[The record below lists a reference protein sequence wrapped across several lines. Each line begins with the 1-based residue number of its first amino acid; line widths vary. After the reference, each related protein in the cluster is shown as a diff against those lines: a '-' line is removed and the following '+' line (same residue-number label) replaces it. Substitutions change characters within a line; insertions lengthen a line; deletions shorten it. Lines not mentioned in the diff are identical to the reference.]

1 MRIVR
6 TKGGRSSEK
15 EAEHMTSLVSLAF
28 DRFREAVE
36 EARRLAREGETV
48 NILRSH
54 ATGQYI
60 LCLPGNMAGKLRNFD
75 VVLRVVSVDAT
86 ERKGDPLFRESGDR
100 YASGKDGEKR
110 CSP

>member
-1 MRIVR
+1 
-6 TKGGRSSEK
+6 
-15 EAEHMTSLVSLAF
+15 MTSLVSLAF
-28 DRFREAVE
+28 DRFRDAVE
-36 EARRLAREGETV
+36 AARRLAREGEPV

-60 LCLPGNMAGKLRNFD
+60 LCLPKDMAGKLRNFD

-86 ERKGDPLFRESGDR
+86 ERRDDPLVQEPENRH
-100 YASGKDGEKR
+100 APGKEGEKR